1 MYKDRIKKFLTPAN
15 LKLGGV
21 FFGLFAVA
29 TLASW
34 AIFTFLNKSP
44 QISEIKSTGDISKDR
59 AAIKPDQPK
68 SEACPLNGAMYT
80 VAEKAIWGNR
90 RPITAMIE
98 NHAESRPPEGLSK
111 ADVLYEA
118 VAEGGI
124 TRFLAVFYCGA
135 AASDVKIA
143 PVRSVRIYFLNWAA
157 EYADFPIFMHVGGAN
172 DYSGSGDTAPQVRA
186 LEKLESLGW
195 RVPKGNDFD
204 TTYDSGYPIFWRDY
218 ERLGHEIATEH
229 TMTASSDEAYKEAEK
244 RGFGAQKDGKP
255 WDANFVSWKFTDDAP
270 TSSPQAS
277 KISFKFWDDMS
288 DYNVDWQ
295 YDSKN
300 NNYLRSDGGKPH
312 TDMDYQ
318 NIQLSAKNVVVMK
331 VKEIGPIDRNYHM
344 FYQNIGSG
352 DALVFQNGNVIKAT
366 WQKQSITDRTKFF
379 DEAGKE
385 ISFVR
390 GTIWIE
396 AIPLGNQVAYN

>member
-1 MYKDRIKKFLTPAN
+1 MYKDKIKKFLTPAN

-21 FFGLFAVA
+21 FLGLFAVA

-34 AIFTFLNKSP
+34 GIFTFLNKSP

-59 AAIKPDQPK
+59 AAIKPNQPK
-68 SEACPLNGAMYT
+68 TEACPLNGAMYT
-80 VAEKAIWGNR
+80 AAEKGIWGNR

-124 TRFLAVFYCGA
+124 TRFLAVFYCGV

-157 EYADFPIFMHVGGAN
+157 EYADYPIFMHVGGAN

-195 RVPKGNDFD
+195 RVPKSNDFD
-204 TTYDSGYPIFWRDY
+204 TTYDSGYPVFWRDY

-229 TMTASSDEAYKEAEK
+229 TMTASTDEAYKEADK
-244 RGFGAQKDGKP
+244 RGFGAQKDGKA
-255 WDANFVSWKFTDDAP
+255 WDANFVSWHFIDDSPA
-270 TSSPQAS
+270 SSPQAS
-277 KISFKFWDDMS
+277 KISFKFWDSMP
-288 DYNVDWQ
+288 DYNVDWL

-318 NIQLSAKNVVVMK
+318 NVQLSAKNVVVMK
-331 VKEIGPIDRNYHM
+331 VKETGPIDSNYHM

-379 DEAGKE
+379 DVSGKE

-396 AIPLGNQVAYN
+396 AIPLANEVAYN